1 MCEELGLSSFV
12 DIHSLKRSLHGF
24 VSICF
29 AVPFRQQHYAH
40 LTNFGYRSS
49 DYCRM
54 DLCDVPY
61 VHDFLYCVQV
71 VEF

>member
-1 MCEELGLSSFV
+1 MEELGLYSFV
-12 DIHSLKRSLHGF
+12 NIRSLKRNLYGF
-24 VSICF
+24 ISVCF
-29 AVPFRQQHYAH
+29 AVPFRQQRYAR
-40 LTNFGYRSS
+40 LTNPGRCGGDYRW
-49 DYCRM
+49 M